1 MSRNQTSSAII
12 DGLLKF
18 IAAGGILTV
27 AVFAPNALQALDKPL
42 EQYFKR
48 MDEKDRQRKYRRYLS
63 YMKQRGLIKYK
74 TNDYEHGIQITPA
87 GRQRAKKLNINYLS
101 ITIPKKW
108 DRKWRIVLF
117 DIPETKRT
125 ARNNLILKLKELGF
139 TQLQRS
145 VWVHPF
151 HCRQE
156 VETIS
161 IMYNLAK
168 YITYLETDH
177 IDSQDKLKKRFRYKF

>member
-42 EQYFKR
+42 EQYLKR

-161 IMYNLAK
+161 ITYGLAK